1 MPREKAYRLVIDTN
15 LWISMLINKDFF
27 YMDKLL
33 DKKEAVLIFS
43 EELLDEF
50 LEVVTR
56 PKFKKYFSKADINLI
71 LKFIEQNA
79 EFVNV
84 SSAVSVC
91 RDAKD
96 NFLLSLALDGQADF
110 ILSGDKD
117 LLDLI
122 KYESTEILTIKEFS
136 ERK

>member
-1 MPREKAYRLVIDTN
+1 MPRKKAYRLVIDTN
-15 LWISMLINKDFF
+15 LWISMLINRDFSF
-27 YMDKLL
+27 LDKLL
-33 DKKEAVLIFS
+33 DNQQAILIFS

-50 LEVVTR
+50 LEVVNR
-56 PKFKKYFSKADINLI
+56 PKFKKYFSKIDINQI
-71 LKFIEQNA
+71 LEFIDQNA

-84 SSAVSVC
+84 FSEVSIC
-91 RDAKD
+91 RDDKD
-96 NFLLSLALDGQADF
+96 NFLLSLAKDGRADF

-122 KYESTEILTIKEFS
+122 KFESTEILTIKEFS